1 MDRGKCC
8 ICNQIYHGWGNN
20 AQPVRNGRCCDT
32 CKLIYVIPAR
42 LKQVEMREVK
52 SDDQRKGNTKR

>member
-1 MDRGKCC
+1 MDRGRCC

-32 CKLIYVIPAR
+32 CNLIYVIPAR
-42 LKQVEMREVK
+42 IGNTEVK
-52 SDDQRKGNTKR
+52 EVKDAQRERDSER